1 MLHQVW
7 SWRDCDKTI
16 ARLPAS
22 SRPSSS
28 SRVIGMGFGYRPQ
41 YWRQRF
47 LSEPRVLFDAAG
59 AQVLRSILTS
69 LCEALTR
76 EEFKCLEMED
86 NKTNQLYRR
95 RYVHAFSHIISI
107 VIALLLVAFILG
119 STSPARTKRLLR
131 RVASHPGRNWLFGGR
146 GRRRRL

>member
-1 MLHQVW
+1 MYL
-7 SWRDCDKTI
+7 CDVLLAVTKHLQAHELVFPFTPAEFRKKWWI
-16 ARLPAS
+16 A
-22 SRPSSS
+22 
-28 SRVIGMGFGYRPQ
+28 
-41 YWRQRF
+41 
-47 LSEPRVLFDAAG
+47 
-59 AQVLRSILTS
+59 S

-146 GRRRRL
+146 GRRRRLRGLSPAVLDFGVIVGRLLACRLLHQRKCEFV

>member
-1 MLHQVW
+1 ML
-7 SWRDCDKTI
+7 R
-16 ARLPAS
+16 
-22 SRPSSS
+22 
-28 SRVIGMGFGYRPQ
+28 
-41 YWRQRF
+41 
-47 LSEPRVLFDAAG
+47 
-59 AQVLRSILTS
+59 RSPTS

-95 RYVHAFSHIISI
+95 RYVHAFSLIISI

-131 RVASHPGRNWLFGGR
+131 RVASHPGRNWFFGGR
-146 GRRRRL
+146 GDGDVFEASHPLYWILGSLLDEFWHADSYINGNVSSSNNLFRNRRHVVCEL